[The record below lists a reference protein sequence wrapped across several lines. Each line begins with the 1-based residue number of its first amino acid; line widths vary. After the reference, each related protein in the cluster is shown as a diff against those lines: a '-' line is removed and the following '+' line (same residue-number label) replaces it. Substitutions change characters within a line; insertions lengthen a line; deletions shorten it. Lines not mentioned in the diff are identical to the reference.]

1 VLWILASELNEELRA
16 IRLGVIFTPNSNQIN
31 QLDEWDQQDKW
42 IKLNKRNGKNEWDEQ
57 V

>member
-1 VLWILASELNEELRA
+1 MLWILASELNVELRA